1 MSGNIEIDPEWEEGI
16 IREDAPEVENGGLP
30 EMIHILEFEMPSTLE
45 VGRREGVIFHDGSPN
60 FVSLAQMSSS
70 QLESSL
76 LEPPEDWQDWLGP
89 NPTAPPIS
97 IDGANSVTS
106 MRLGSVSDESMA
118 NKFPDEEH
126 LIGINKRDSRLPP
139 PKPAPEL
146 SDSTPSGS
154 SVLMHT
160 DDERISRPWR
170 KIKDK
175 DIVDQDDEITPAP
188 PLWDED
194 PNYILPPPRQAR
206 TQGAFNPDPQARNT
220 RTIRQRIASVRQT
233 LREGVQEDREWI
245 RGVMVRIGIRS
256 EPDPGEN
263 ERPIQ
268 IPAPAAEEPA
278 PEKLSR
284 GARIKARL
292 TPYLSLRG
300 GSGRRGSMFFL
311 GDQSEDEDVTPID
324 LSQGNPPS
332 GGQSQDNPRP
342 GDQLQVNSRPSEQSQ
357 GNARPREQSQ
367 GSSRPGIQ
375 WLDTN
380 RPREPSQESSRRGS
394 QLQDNSRPSEQ
405 SQGNTRPRE
414 QSQDSPRPRTQWNSS
429 RPRNRGQDNSRP
441 SQQSQD
447 SPRPRTQWNISRPRN
462 RGQDN
467 TRPREP
473 SQESSRLGSQ
483 LQGNSRPSEQ
493 SQDNSRPR
501 GQSQNSTPQ
510 REERH
515 NSESTAISSPRPL
528 LSPSRQLRPSFHDQ
542 SPRADDRLRRT
553 EISER
558 PPPPELR
565 HSYQEQQEPLNQP
578 PRGRPSEYTHPLAR
592 LAEFQNR
599 EQNSPQNQPTDDL
612 GRVMYDRDPYP
623 RPPSRRRRYREYD
636 PRSGDVRQYR
646 GVSSG
651 SLGSNF
657 MHSGRGQSV
666 GQDGSQDER
675 QPEIQN
681 ASQNVGQAVSR
692 DTGQNGGQSDD
703 QNAGQNADQ
712 NASPNEGQNE
722 GQGIHRYVPD
732 HLVEEYL
739 AACADEL
746 AAERAAAQP
755 RTRRRD
761 RLPTLSRDTSKK
773 VKEKMTKFATLGRR
787 PKEPE
792 PEPIGGVLEEHFT
805 PSPQA
810 TPSAPPTNP
819 PPPPNPLPVPVV
831 ASIQTG
837 APVPLVVEVPNA
849 APESGIRVSE
859 QAYSTNSLTRG
870 FKFNMWPFNR
880 KKTNVSINF

>member
-1 MSGNIEIDPEWEEGI
+1 MSGSIEIDPEWEEGI

-45 VGRREGVIFHDGSPN
+45 VGRREGMIFPEGSPN

-97 IDGANSVTS
+97 MDGANSVTS

-175 DIVDQDDEITPAP
+175 NIVDQDDEITPAP

-194 PNYILPPPRQAR
+194 PNYIPPPPRQAR

-245 RGVMVRIGIRS
+245 RGAMVRIGITS

-300 GSGRRGSMFFL
+300 GSGRRDSMFFL

-342 GDQLQVNSRPSEQSQ
+342 GDQLQDNSRPSEQSQ

-367 GSSRPGIQ
+367 GSSHPGIQ
-375 WLDTN
+375 WHDTN
-380 RPREPSQESSRRGS
+380 CPREPSQESSRRGS

-414 QSQDSPRPRTQWNSS
+414 QSQDSPRPRTQWN
-429 RPRNRGQDNSRP
+429 
-441 SQQSQD
+441 
-447 SPRPRTQWNISRPRN
+447 ISRPKN

-473 SQESSRLGSQ
+473 SQESSRLESQ

-493 SQDNSRPR
+493 SQD
-501 GQSQNSTPQ
+501 STPQ

-515 NSESTAISSPRPL
+515 NSGSTAISSPRPL
-528 LSPSRQLRPSFHDQ
+528 LSPSRQLRLSFHDQ

-565 HSYQEQQEPLNQP
+565 HSFQGQQEPMNQP

-592 LAEFQNR
+592 VAEY
-599 EQNSPQNQPTDDL
+599 QNQLHNDPQDQPVDAA
-612 GRVMYDRDPYP
+612 GRRMYDRDPYP
-623 RPPSRRRRYREYD
+623 RPPSRRRGFRQND
-636 PRSGDVRQYR
+636 PRPGEVRHYR

-651 SLGSNF
+651 SLGSNS
-657 MHSGRGQSV
+657 MYSGGSQSM

-681 ASQNVGQAVSR
+681 ASQNIGQAVSKHK
-692 DTGQNGGQSDD
+692 DQNDD
-703 QNAGQNADQ
+703 QNASQNAGQNADQ
-712 NASPNEGQNE
+712 IASPNEGQNADQNARPRE
-722 GQGIHRYVPD
+722 GQHEGLNIHRYVPE
-732 HLVEEYL
+732 HLAEEYL
-739 AACADEL
+739 NAR

-755 RTRRRD
+755 RRRRRD
-761 RLPTLSRDTSKK
+761 RLSTLSRETSKK
-773 VKEKMTKFATLGRR
+773 VQEKMMKFATLGRR
-787 PKEPE
+787 PKEPKLE
-792 PEPIGGVLEEHFT
+792 FVGGVLEEHFT
-805 PSPQA
+805 PPPQA
-810 TPSAPPTNP
+810 TPSAPATNP

-831 ASIQTG
+831 ASAHSG
-837 APVPLVVEVPNA
+837 APIPLITEVPNA

-870 FKFNMWPFNR
+870 FNFWPFNR
-880 KKTNVSINF
+880 KKTDVSINF